1 MFDMPLILQSPLVM
15 LGLLTLLIPLGIH
28 LLSKA
33 RPRVV
38 AFAHIAF
45 IKVKTSPVL
54 RQLRLTQLM
63 LLGLRMCMLLIAT
76 LILAQL
82 YWQHETNSA
91 NQQSHILL
99 TADWLNQTSAA
110 EKQTLMN
117 QAYDTKL
124 VLLGTKNR
132 NISKTELAQWST
144 NKQQTPILNTWSKV
158 ANYVTQLSA
167 NDVVAVY
174 TTNRLKQFIGARIA
188 LPEQVEWRVKNIP
201 IENVT
206 QQYSANIK
214 VIYDVSSEPLL
225 TYLRAAFEAINTHKK
240 LKLIITYIS
249 NNNLKED
256 SGHLLEYDKI
266 INLSQQGLTQQY
278 TPFNEQWQHT
288 HITQAELTN
297 IKQADFVLTLARLL
311 YSSQSQVWW
320 LENTRLTPEQIIQP
334 SLISSAKKTRPSDK
348 ASLDKTTHSTSLHIW
363 LVLILVV
370 LFILER
376 VISEWPNRRLKS
388 GLDQ

>member
-33 RPRVV
+33 RPRVF

-206 QQYSANIK
+206 QHY
-214 VIYDVSSEPLL
+214 
-225 TYLRAAFEAINTHKK
+225 
-240 LKLIITYIS
+240 
-249 NNNLKED
+249 
-256 SGHLLEYDKI
+256 
-266 INLSQQGLTQQY
+266 
-278 TPFNEQWQHT
+278 
-288 HITQAELTN
+288 
-297 IKQADFVLTLARLL
+297 
-311 YSSQSQVWW
+311 
-320 LENTRLTPEQIIQP
+320 
-334 SLISSAKKTRPSDK
+334 
-348 ASLDKTTHSTSLHIW
+348 
-363 LVLILVV
+363 
-370 LFILER
+370 
-376 VISEWPNRRLKS
+376 
-388 GLDQ
+388 